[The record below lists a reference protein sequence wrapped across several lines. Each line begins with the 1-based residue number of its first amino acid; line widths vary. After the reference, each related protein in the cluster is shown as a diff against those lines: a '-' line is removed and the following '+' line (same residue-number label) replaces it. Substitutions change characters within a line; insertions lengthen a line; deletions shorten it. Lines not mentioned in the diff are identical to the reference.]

1 MERRLKRIC
10 VFCASNAGNKL
21 VYAEAA
27 RALGRLLVERGLGLV
42 YGGGNVGLMG
52 VIADAVVE
60 ARGEAIGVIPQALVD
75 RELAHRGLA
84 ELHVVASM
92 HARKQL
98 MHELA
103 DGFIALPGGFGTLEE
118 LLETLTW
125 GQLGLHAKPCGVL
138 NVEGFYDPL
147 LVLLDRAVDDGL
159 LRREHRRLLLVDASA
174 PALLDRFTGWEAPSL
189 PKWIDRRE
197 T

>member
-1 MERRLKRIC
+1 VKRVC
-10 VFCASNAGNKL
+10 VFCASNAGNKPI
-21 VYAEAA
+21 YADAA

-52 VIADAVVE
+52 AIADAVV
-60 ARGEAIGVIPQALVD
+60 AAGGESIGVIPQALVD
-75 RELAHRGLA
+75 RELAHRGLTA
-84 ELHVVASM
+84 LHVVPSM

-98 MHELA
+98 MHELSDA
-103 DGFIALPGGFGTLEE
+103 FIALPGGFGTLEE

-138 NVEGFYDPL
+138 NVDGFYDPL

-159 LRREHRRLLLVDASA
+159 LRREHRRLILVDAAGPS
-174 PALLDRFTGWEAPSL
+174 LLDRFADWRAPTL
-189 PKWIDRRE
+189 PKWIDRQQ

>member
-1 MERRLKRIC
+1 MKRIC
-10 VFCASNAGNKL
+10 VFCASNAGGNP
-21 VYAEAA
+21 VHAESA

-52 VIADAVVE
+52 LIADA
-60 ARGEAIGVIPQALVD
+60 ALGAGGEVMGVIPQALVD
-75 RELAHRGLA
+75 RELAHRGLSA
-84 ELHVVASM
+84 LHVVPSM

-125 GQLGLHAKPCGVL
+125 GQLGLHVKPCGVL
-138 NVEGFYDPL
+138 NVDGFYDPL

-159 LRREHRRLLLVDASA
+159 LRREHRRLLLVDADA
-174 PALLDRFTGWEAPSL
+174 RALLERMAEFQAPSL
-189 PKWIDRRE
+189 PKWPK
-197 T
+197 